1 MEYTHY
7 DEVYAG
13 KTKRHISNRF
23 KEHRNLKYV
32 NAVSSHLLY
41 TGHKASFD
49 DVKTLAYRKTDT
61 ELLIKESLITKQLNP
76 RPNATVKS

>member
-7 DEVYAG
+7 DKVYAG

-41 TGHKASFD
+41 TGHKAFFD
-49 DVKTLAYRKTDT
+49 DVKILAYRKTDT
-61 ELLIKESLITKQLNP
+61 ELFIFKRVVNY
-76 RPNATVKS
+76 